1 MAQHI
6 KPGAI
11 RSVCVGASLA
21 LGASALTQ
29 SGMAATFTNNTP
41 ITIIDE
47 AKASVYPSVVNVPSA
62 VTMQNVSVIL
72 HGVTHGRI
80 GDISVLLVSPS
91 GEKIQLMAGTAGGTI
106 SNFESFLLSDAGRP
120 ITSDPFQKVAYRPT
134 VIPAPQA
141 MQSPAPGLPYAS
153 SYASLI
159 GGDGAG
165 NWSLYIQDNVTGQAG
180 TISGGW
186 SLVLNATP
194 LNTFAH
200 SEFVYQG
207 VLKDG
212 NVPLSGIYDV
222 RLDLWRNPSST
233 SVADKVSSVTS
244 FGVAVEN
251 GVFTTR
257 FAPPESV
264 LTAGVALFTEISVR
278 GPGEGAFTTL
288 SPRAPISAVPLAT
301 YALFAEEAEFASS
314 AGSIGWG
321 GITGVPSNVENA
333 FSPWAATPS
342 NGINNTNTGN
352 VLIGTNSGTSKLTVN
367 GTIES
372 LTGGVKFPDDT
383 VQTTAVTQ
391 LVMGGT
397 TASINFGS
405 LAAGAEGA
413 GTLTFASGS
422 FLTTDVVVVNPT
434 SDLPADVAISY
445 ARVLNSTQVRFV
457 IRNHGT
463 VSVDP
468 PLIGF
473 SFRVIR

>member
-1 MAQHI
+1 MRFRILCVA
-6 KPGAI
+6 GA
-11 RSVCVGASLA
+11 LA
-21 LGASALTQ
+21 LVTIARAT
-29 SGMAATFTNNTP
+29 TFTNNTP
-41 ITIIDE
+41 ITIVDNN
-47 AKASVYPSVVNVPSA
+47 KASVYPSVVNVPGS
-62 VTMQNVSVIL
+62 VIIQNVSVVL
-72 HGVTHGRI
+72 NGVTHPRL
-80 GDISVLLVSPS
+80 GDVSILLVSPA
-91 GEKIQLMAGTAGGTI
+91 GKKIQLMAGTAGGSLT
-106 SNFESFLLSDAGRP
+106 NLQAFLFSDAGRP
-120 ITSDPFQKVAYRPT
+120 ITADPFQKVAYRPT
-134 VIPAPQA
+134 VLPSPQA

-153 SYASLI
+153 SFESLI
-159 GGDGAG
+159 GDDGIG
-165 NWSLYIQDNVTGQAG
+165 NWSLFIQDNLTGQAG
-180 TISGGW
+180 SLSDGW
-186 SLVLNATP
+186 SLVLNSSPVITP
-194 LNTFAH
+194 AH

-207 VLKDG
+207 VLKSA

-222 RLDLWRNPSST
+222 QLDLWRNPT
-233 SVADKVSSVTS
+233 SVSAIDKVGSVTS

-257 FAPPESV
+257 FAPQESV
-264 LTAGVALFTEISVR
+264 LTAGNALFAEISVR
-278 GPGEGAFTTL
+278 GPGEGAFTKL
-288 SPRAPISAVPLAT
+288 SPREPISAVPLAT
-301 YALFAEEAEFASS
+301 YAIFAEEAEFAST

-321 GITGVPSNVENA
+321 GITGVPPNVENA

-352 VLIGTNSGTSKLTVN
+352 VLIGTNSGSSKLTVN

-397 TASINFGS
+397 TVSVNFSS

-413 GTLTFASGS
+413 STINFAPGS
-422 FLTTDVVVVNPT
+422 FLATDVVVVNPT

-445 ARVLNSTQVRFV
+445 ARVLNATQIRFV

-463 VSVDP
+463 VAVDP
-468 PLIGF
+468 PLTGF